1 MVETILICV
10 ALALVCF
17 GVIFYIIS
25 RPTGGK
31 ANKSIFD
38 VGYNHMADDAPQ
50 IPDENE
56 ADEEEIEETPVEDAE
71 NAEQNNED
79 EE

>member
-1 MVETILICV
+1 MIETIIICA
-10 ALALVCF
+10 ALMLVCG
-17 GVIFYIIS
+17 GVVLYTVL

-56 ADEEEIEETPVEDAE
+56 ANEEETEETPVENAE
-71 NAEQNNED
+71 NAEQSGENEA
-79 EE
+79 